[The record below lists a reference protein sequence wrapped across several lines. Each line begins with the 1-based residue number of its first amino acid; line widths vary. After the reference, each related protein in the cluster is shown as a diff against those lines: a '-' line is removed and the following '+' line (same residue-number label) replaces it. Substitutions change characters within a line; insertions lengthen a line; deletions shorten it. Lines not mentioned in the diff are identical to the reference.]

1 MYLKHLQY
9 SLASKT
15 HSFFC
20 VFLRSVRIL
29 ILTLTLL
36 ASIPSI
42 FLSTSTNLCGESF
55 GESLLAA
62 DAYLNV
68 CSNAFSNTIS
78 DFYLDSE
85 YSYQCESSL
94 LISPNFI
101 GRFTPSPIIS
111 PITSPIIISPILFDA
126 QELVEPKTKG
136 LSVQVYQIDD
146 REKQLQQQLF
156 DDYLSSD
163 GSVEMLILP
172 EPNAYA
178 LIVGMILGLFLL
190 FRKKHL

>member
-85 YSYQCESSL
+85 YSYQCERSL
-94 LISPNFI
+94 LNSPNFI
-101 GRFTPSPIIS
+101 GRFTPSP
-111 PITSPIIISPILFDA
+111 IISPILFDA

-163 GSVEMLILP
+163 GSVEMLILF